1 MPSLARRL
9 EGAVLA
15 VGLVAVCAVPRTVTA
30 QRVVSTLDMQGIRLR
45 YADTV
50 DAAATGL
57 SPTLRIDWDRAMVRA
72 SGTYAKFAQAWSA
85 DGSLDAAVFTP
96 SVGPF
101 SAALAGTL
109 GGSTHQDGTRTG
121 TAIGLGRLHL
131 DERTVGG
138 WIGAG
143 GGVTSD
149 GFASHRVREGEAG
162 VWWGEGPA
170 SLDLAVAPTAI
181 DDSIRYTDLT
191 AEGHWQGSTFEFGAI
206 AGARTGSHLPLVAS
220 SATGWG
226 SVNAVAWLLPR
237 VALLASVG
245 TYPVD
250 FTQSFPGGRFVSAG
264 VRLSL
269 SPRVRPSAF
278 RLDNGRDV
286 TSGRVIDVQLGPVV
300 GGGGKILR
308 VRAPDAHAIEVNG
321 DFTGWSPRAMTPE
334 PGGWFALD
342 VPLVRGTYQMT
353 VRINSGEWAPP
364 PSLPTV
370 RDEFGGVEGVLIVP

>member
-1 MPSLARRL
+1 MPSIVCRL
-9 EGAVLA
+9 EGAVLV
-15 VGLVAVCAVPRTVTA
+15 VGLVAAGAVPRKAAA
-30 QRVVSTLDMQGIRLR
+30 QRVVSTLDAQGIRLR

-50 DAAATGL
+50 DATATGL

-85 DGSLDAAVFTP
+85 DGSLDASVFTP
-96 SVGPF
+96 SIGPF
-101 SAALAGTL
+101 SAALGGTL

-121 TAIGLGRLHL
+121 SAIGRGRLHL
-131 DERTVGG
+131 DERAVGG
-138 WIGAG
+138 WLGAG

-162 VWWGEGPA
+162 VWWGEGLA
-170 SLDLAVAPTAI
+170 SLTLAVAPTAI

-191 AEGHWQGSTFEFGAI
+191 AEGNWRGSTFEFSAI
-206 AGARTGSHLPLVAS
+206 AGTRAGSRLPLAAS

-237 VALLASVG
+237 VAVLGSVG

-269 SPRVRPSAF
+269 SPRMRPTAS
-278 RLDNGRDV
+278 RLDDGRDV
-286 TSGRVIDVQLGPVV
+286 TSGGGIDIQLGPLV
-300 GGGGKILR
+300 GGGKALR
-308 VRAPDAHAIEVNG
+308 IRAPDAHAIEVNG
-321 DFTGWSPRAMTPE
+321 DFTGWSPRAMTRE
-334 PGGWFALD
+334 PGGWFALS
-342 VPLVRGTYQMT
+342 VPLVRGTYQMS
-353 VRINSGEWAPP
+353 VRINGGEWTPP

-370 RDEFGGVEGVLIVP
+370 RDEFGGVVGVLIVP